1 MHSYLKK
8 IWLSAVDNLETD
20 RNDDDD
26 NDEYDD
32 DDCDDDD
39 DVMMMRMGREG
50 SL

>member
-1 MHSYLKK
+1 MHSYLK
-8 IWLSAVDNLETD
+8 IFWLSAVDNLETD

-39 DVMMMRMGREG
+39 DVMMMMMGREG